1 MCLVGN
7 QVIYQVDR
15 DVTFCIKRLL
25 YFTFKQIN
33 DKEKKENSICYIM
46 GKKKKHLK
54 KEEVCGRYGE
64 DEIPR
69 VGNSGWRLE
78 SDGLVTTM
86 D

>member
-1 MCLVGN
+1 M
-7 QVIYQVDR
+7 
-15 DVTFCIKRLL
+15 L
-25 YFTFKQIN
+25 YYG
-33 DKEKKENSICYIM
+33 E
-46 GKKKKHLK
+46 KKKHLK